1 MRRAEAPARQPAR
14 LKFTALG
21 LGWLAVAA
29 FVGSVSWY
37 KSINLVLIVVY
48 AMVGML
54 FVNAYFARRAARRA
68 DAARVPVPPVF
79 AGERAECGVTVRNR
93 SRFPV
98 TVTAEDRAG
107 GGAAN
112 TFFVY
117 RLPGGHELT
126 CTAAKEFARRGRVK
140 GPVALTSAVPFGFLE
155 CERLAETDGEI
166 VVLPR
171 LGVADADGLR
181 RWVLRYTAGD
191 GWARRTQRR
200 ASADAAEVRGVREY
214 RTGDALR
221 DIHWRSTARRSEPM
235 VREYDKSPSPELVL
249 VVEPWLP
256 ETPTDADRA
265 NLEAALSLAATVA
278 VHWRQA
284 FDVPVTIVVPGA
296 PTATASSDEDLR
308 VALTPFADAT
318 GTANPEPPGA
328 EAFGR
333 KLGTSARVLVSSR
346 ASTPFAV
353 ALARATGKPFVT
365 VCPIDRPVW
374 YQPPAP
380 PV

>member
-1 MRRAEAPARQPAR
+1 MRRAEAAKPEPAR

-29 FVGSVSWY
+29 FVGAVSWY

-68 DAARVPVPPVF
+68 DAARVPVPPIF

-117 RLPGGHELT
+117 RLPAGHELT
-126 CTAAKEFARRGRVK
+126 CTAAKEFAKRGRVK

-166 VVLPR
+166 VVLPK

-181 RWVLRYTAGD
+181 RWVLRYAGGD
-191 GWARRTQRR
+191 SWAKRTQRR

-221 DIHWRSTARRSEPM
+221 DIHWRSTARRGEPM

-256 ETPTDADRA
+256 ANPTVADFA

-278 VHWRQA
+278 ARWRQA
-284 FDVPVTIVVPGA
+284 FDVPVTVALAGGVP
-296 PTATASSDEDLR
+296 ATASSDEDLR
-308 VALTPFADAT
+308 EALTPLADT
-318 GTANPEPPGA
+318 KGTPDPEPLSG
-328 EAFGR
+328 EAFRR
-333 KLGTSARVLVSSR
+333 KLGTAARVLVSSR
-346 ASTPFAV
+346 ARSPYA
-353 ALARATGKPFVT
+353 ALLARATGKPFVT
-365 VCPIDRPVW
+365 VCPADRPAW
-374 YQPPAP
+374 YQPPA
-380 PV
+380 

>member
-1 MRRAEAPARQPAR
+1 VRRTEAPAPQPAR
-14 LKFTALG
+14 LRFTALG
-21 LGWLAVAA
+21 LGWVTVAA
-29 FVGSVSWY
+29 FVGAVSWY

-68 DAARVPVPPVF
+68 DAARVPIPPVF

-155 CERLAETDGEI
+155 CERLADTDGEI
-166 VVLPR
+166 VVLPQ

-181 RWVLRYTAGD
+181 RWVLRYAGGD
-191 GWARRTQRR
+191 GWAKRVQRR

-221 DIHWRSTARRSEPM
+221 DIHWRSTARRGEPM

-256 ETPTDADRA
+256 ANPTDADRA

-278 VHWRQA
+278 VSWRRA
-284 FDVPVTIVVPGA
+284 FDVPVTVAVAGGA
-296 PTATASSDEDLR
+296 PATASSEEDLR
-308 VALTPFADAT
+308 EALTPLADAQ
-318 GTANPEPPGA
+318 GTPNPEPPSA
-328 EAFGR
+328 DALGR
-333 KLGTSARVLVSSR
+333 KLGTSARVLISSR
-346 ASTPFAV
+346 AHTPFAAV
-353 ALARATGKPFVT
+353 LARATGKPFVT
-365 VCPIDRPVW
+365 ASAAERPAW
-374 YQPPAP
+374 YQPPA
-380 PV
+380 

>member
-1 MRRAEAPARQPAR
+1 VRRTEAPAPQPAR
-14 LKFTALG
+14 LRFTALG
-21 LGWLAVAA
+21 LGWVTVAA
-29 FVGSVSWY
+29 FVGAVSWY

-68 DAARVPVPPVF
+68 DAARVPIPPVF

-155 CERLAETDGEI
+155 CERLADTDGEI
-166 VVLPR
+166 VVLPQ

-181 RWVLRYTAGD
+181 RWVLRYAAGD
-191 GWARRTQRR
+191 GWAKRVQRR

-221 DIHWRSTARRSEPM
+221 DIHWRSTARRGEPM

-256 ETPTDADRA
+256 ANPTDADRA

-278 VHWRQA
+278 VSWRRA
-284 FDVPVTIVVPGA
+284 FDVPVTVAVACAA
-296 PTATASSDEDLR
+296 PSLASSEEDLR
-308 VALTPFADAT
+308 EALTPLADAR
-318 GTANPEPPGA
+318 GTPDPEPPSA
-328 EAFGR
+328 DALGR
-333 KLGTSARVLVSSR
+333 KLGTSARVLISSR
-346 ASTPFAV
+346 ARTPFATV
-353 ALARATGKPFVT
+353 LARATGKPFVT
-365 VCPIDRPVW
+365 ASAAERPAW
-374 YQPPAP
+374 YQPPA
-380 PV
+380 